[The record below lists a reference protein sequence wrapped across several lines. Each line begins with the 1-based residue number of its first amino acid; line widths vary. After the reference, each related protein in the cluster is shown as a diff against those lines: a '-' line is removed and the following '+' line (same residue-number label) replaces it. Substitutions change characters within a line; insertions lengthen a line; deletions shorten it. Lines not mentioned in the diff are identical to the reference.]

1 MEKVVLPVCF
11 SAMAEIGQ
19 QRELEN
25 LKFFLA
31 NMSLI
36 YIYIAQ
42 HTGDCTFV
50 GVSRALQLRAQ
61 VQIELVL

>member
-36 YIYIAQ
+36 YIAQ
-42 HTGDCTFV
+42 HTG
-50 GVSRALQLRAQ
+50 GLHL
-61 VQIELVL
+61 L